1 MEERCENIMNIVVES
16 RKRFGK
22 TCTDYRQKASLMEN
36 KILNL
41 QLDTI
46 SNYRFKSKNCTP
58 DINVEDMNKEIN
70 DFEAEILARR
80 KKIDCLRKKVK
91 DTEDVVFQLKND
103 ILTQK
108 MAEPLTVEAKL
119 ARAKE
124 RQAEAM
130 EI

>member
-1 MEERCENIMNIVVES
+1 M
-16 RKRFGK
+16 
-22 TCTDYRQKASLMEN
+22 CTDYRQKASLMEN

-41 QLDTI
+41 QLDTF
-46 SNYRFKSKNCTP
+46 SNYRFKSNNSIP

-80 KKIDCLRKKVK
+80 NKIDGLRKKVK
-91 DTEDVVFQLKND
+91 DTEYVVLQLKKDN
-103 ILTQK
+103 LSQK

-124 RQAEAM
+124 REVEAM